1 MSASCNAQFAPPR
14 QTRQNRLVCVA
25 SASAVSVGFPTTQG
39 CSDFV
44 RRSRDSVHTARHDT
58 DNTVLSCLAGG
69 VNWALHDALIGAVR
83 QRRDMIGYNCGTQL
97 GRPVPLSPYLGPV
110 GHPRP
115 PRLGGACPSFRR
127 PVDPGDPVSH
137 PRPYDGARTR
147 PSTDADRP
155 TAGPQTPSSRWN
167 PPVLSQLVLCEHSR

>member
-14 QTRQNRLVCVA
+14 QTRQNCLVCVA

-58 DNTVLSCLAGG
+58 DNTVLSCLAWRCELGITRRAH
-69 VNWALHDALIGAVR
+69 WCRTSASRHDWLQLRHTTGTTGTPEPLLRA
-83 QRRDMIGYNCGTQL
+83 RR
-97 GRPVPLSPYLGPV
+97 PSPS
-110 GHPRP
+110 PRF
-115 PRLGGACPSFRR
+115 GGACPSFRR
-127 PVDPGDPVSH
+127 PVDPGDQVSH

-167 PPVLSQLVLCEHSR
+167 PPVLSQLVRCEHSR

>member
-14 QTRQNRLVCVA
+14 QTRQNCLVCVA

-69 VNWALHDALIGAVR
+69 VNWALHDALIGAVH

-115 PRLGGACPSFRR
+115 PGWAGPAPPSAGQSIPATRSRIRAHTTGRGRGRPPMPTDRPRARRPR
-127 PVDPGDPVSH
+127 PVDGTHRCSVS
-137 PRPYDGARTR
+137 
-147 PSTDADRP
+147 
-155 TAGPQTPSSRWN
+155 
-167 PPVLSQLVLCEHSR
+167 